1 MWTYNSIAAID
12 IWSSKIRTTI
22 GYFNEEDNNAFN
34 VLWVGISSSNAIR
47 KWNIL
52 DMEEFKDNLDKSL
65 EEAEKMAG
73 EQISGAFISLNSSS
87 FEVIT
92 NRWIVAVSGDE
103 ILSEDV
109 DRALD
114 MAKNGIDMP
123 NKEILKIIPEHFVVD
138 LEEGVKNP
146 VGMAA
151 RKLEVIANIFS
162 MNLNILNNIR
172 KAVADVGI
180 EIYDIYPNLLSS
192 PESVLTK
199 RKKELGSVCIDIG
212 SSTTGVTVYE
222 DGVLK
227 FSSVIPIG
235 GDSVTNDIA
244 LWLRTSTAVAEKL
257 KLEYC
262 ELGLETQDWYIDKKV
277 DLAKLDIDE
286 QWELSPLYL
295 SQIATARYEEI
306 FHFVNQELKRIGKDG
321 MLPEWA
327 VCVGWGAKMK
337 GFLPLA
343 KEALKLPSFIGI
355 PASRD
360 ELADTSINDP
370 VFAAVI
376 GTMILSNKY
385 GNIGKGFSIN
395 IGWYFTSIV
404 NVFKRL
410 LPSKK

>member
-12 IWSSKIRTTI
+12 IGSSKIRTTI
-22 GYFNEEDNNAFN
+22 GYFNEENHNSFH
-34 VLWVGISSSNAIR
+34 VLWVGISASNAIR

-92 NRWIVAVSGDE
+92 NRGVVAVSGDE
-103 ILSEDV
+103 ILPEDV

-123 NKEILKIIPEHFVVD
+123 NREILKIIPEYFVVD
-138 LEEGVKNP
+138 LEDGVKNP

-162 MNLNILNNIR
+162 MNVSILNNIR

-180 EIYDIYPNLLSS
+180 EVYDIYPNLLSS
-192 PESVLTK
+192 AESVLTK
-199 RKKELGSVCIDIG
+199 RKKELWSVCIDIG
-212 SSTTGVTVYE
+212 ASTTGVTVYE

-235 GDSVTNDIA
+235 WDSVTNDIA
-244 LWLRTSTAVAEKL
+244 LGLRTSTVVAEKL
-257 KLEYC
+257 KLDYC
-262 ELGLETQDWYIDKKV
+262 ELGLEERENYVDKKLDLTKLNV
-277 DLAKLDIDE
+277 DE
-286 QWELSPLYL
+286 EWELSLLYL

-306 FHFVNQELKRIGKDG
+306 FHFVVQELKRIWKDG

-327 VCVGWGAKMK
+327 VCVGWSSKMK
-337 GFLPLA
+337 WFLPLA
-343 KEALKLPSFIGI
+343 KQSLKLPAFIGI
-355 PASRD
+355 PASKD

-376 GTMILSNKY
+376 GTMVLANKY
-385 GNIGKGFSIN
+385 GNSRAWFSIN
-395 IGWYFTSIV
+395 IGGYFSSMV
-404 NVFKRL
+404 AALKKL
-410 LPSKK
+410 LP